1 MTNGSSYGKLEVE
14 TTFHTLTMGPQSI
27 SERGQR
33 ILDNMDKISS
43 LKNERK
49 QQEKCKLPTDKWFKR
64 CDSIVANCLNVMR
77 EHLRMMGATDEVITE
92 TVRYAKNSDVNN
104 VRYNVLKLLAK
115 HNPEA
120 YNGLCA
126 QYKQIV
132 EKQRG

>member
-1 MTNGSSYGKLEVE
+1 MSNGSSYGKLEVE
-14 TTFHTLTMGPQSI
+14 TTFHTLSMGPQSI

-33 ILDNMDKISS
+33 ILDNMDTISSIKNKISTES
-43 LKNERK
+43 KAK
-49 QQEKCKLPTDKWFKR
+49 TDKWLKK
-64 CDSIVANCLNVMR
+64 CEGIVSNCLGVMR

-92 TVRYAKNSDVNN
+92 TVAYAKNSDVNN

-120 YNGLCA
+120 YNRQCA
-126 QYKQIV
+126 QYKSIV